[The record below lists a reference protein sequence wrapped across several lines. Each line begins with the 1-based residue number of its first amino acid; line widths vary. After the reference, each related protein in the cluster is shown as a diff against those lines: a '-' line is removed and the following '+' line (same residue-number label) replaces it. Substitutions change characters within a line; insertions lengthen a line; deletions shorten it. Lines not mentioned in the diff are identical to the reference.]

1 MAKEILLRDSTN
13 FLFQTSLSQTVFVLC
28 KDTTENIR
36 NHLLS
41 IPM

>member
-1 MAKEILLRDSTN
+1 MAVEILLRDGSKFFFQTL
-13 FLFQTSLSQTVFVLC
+13 LFQTVLILY

-41 IPM
+41 ISM